1 MAFNGVDDLLA
12 LKGPEYVLS
21 LIEGADAD
29 ADSDDT
35 RERKSQATALVD
47 LASCAEL
54 FHTPDR
60 KAFATVE
67 VGDHRETVP
76 LRGRDFRDW
85 LSHLFYLSQGKA
97 PGASALQD
105 AVNTLSGRA
114 RYDGEECEVHTRV
127 AGHEGNIYLD
137 LCDPRWRA
145 VRVTPEGWE
154 VVCDPPVK
162 FRRARGMLPLPEPA
176 RGGSLE
182 QLRGFINVGSRE
194 DWVLLC
200 SWLIAALRARGPFP
214 VLALHGEQ
222 GSAKSTTARLLRSLI
237 DPNTASLRSEPRG
250 VRDLMIA
257 AANGW
262 CVALDNVS
270 KMPPWLSDALCRLS
284 TGGGFA
290 TRELYADDE
299 EVLFDAQRPVLLN
312 GIEEMATRPDL
323 LDRSIII
330 RLLTIPEE
338 RRRQES
344 DLWREFEAARPGIL
358 GALLDAVCAALSNE
372 PRVKL
377 RRLPR
382 MADFA
387 VWATA
392 AEPGMN
398 LEPGTFMAAY
408 AGNREEANDL
418 ALEASPVAAEVLRC
432 MEGRDVWT
440 LSYTDLL
447 AELEKVFGESPK
459 RPEGWPKS
467 ARGLAGELT
476 RVAPNLRKAG
486 VNVEAA
492 GRRQGGKGRKL
503 VTLTRLER
511 GCEQHSP
518 RSQSSQSAQTEGSG
532 REHRDEGDEQCSQ
545 SSHQCSQDNCG
556 SGEIC
561 EGCERGECQIH
572 TFSESGAEAAFNEC
586 EEFFKTK
593 AAESGE

>member
-1 MAFNGVDDLLA
+1 MSVNGVDDLLA
-12 LKGPEYVLS
+12 QKGPEYVLS

-29 ADSDDT
+29 AVEDET
-35 RERKSQATALVD
+35 QERKSQATALVE
-47 LASCAEL
+47 LASGAEL

-67 VGDHRETVP
+67 VGGHRETLP

-114 RYDGEECEVHTRV
+114 RYEGEELEVHTRL
-127 AGHEGNIYLD
+127 AGHDGAIYLD
-137 LCDPRWRA
+137 LCDPQWR
-145 VRVTPEGWE
+145 VVMITTGSWE
-154 VVCDPPVK
+154 VVSDPPVK

-182 QLRGFINVGSRE
+182 DLRGFLNVGSRE

-200 SWLIAALRARGPFP
+200 SWLVAALRPRGPYP
-214 VLALHGEQ
+214 VLAMHGEQ
-222 GSAKSTTARLLRSLI
+222 GSAKSTTARLLRSLV
-237 DPNTASLRSEPRG
+237 DPNTASLRSEPRE

-257 AANGW
+257 ATNGW
-262 CVALDNVS
+262 CVAFDNLS
-270 KMPPWLSDALCRLS
+270 RMPVWLSDSLCCLA

-290 TRELYADDE
+290 TREIYADDE

-312 GIEEMATRPDL
+312 GIEELATRPDL
-323 LDRSIII
+323 LDRSIVI
-330 RLLTIPEE
+330 RLLTIPDE

-344 DLWREFEAARPGIL
+344 DLWREFEEVKPRIL
-358 GALLDAVCAALSNE
+358 GALLDAVCVALRNE
-372 PRVKL
+372 PHVKL
-377 RRLPR
+377 ERLSR

-392 AEPGMN
+392 AEPALG
-398 LEPGTFMAAY
+398 LEPGAFMAAY
-408 AGNREEANDL
+408 GGNREEANDL

-432 MEGRDVWT
+432 MEGRDSWT
-440 LSYTDLL
+440 VSYKELLS
-447 AELEKVFGESPK
+447 ELEKGFGESPK

-467 ARGLAGELT
+467 PRGLAGEIT

-486 VNVEAA
+486 VDVAA
-492 GRRQGGKGRKL
+492 TGSRQGGKGRKL

-511 GCEQHSP
+511 GCDQHSQ
-518 RSQSSQSAQTEGSG
+518 RSQSSHPPETEGSG
-532 REHRDEGDEQCSQ
+532 REHRGVGDEQCSQ
-545 SSHQCSQDNCG
+545 SSHQCSQGNCG
-556 SGEIC
+556 TGEVC

-572 TFSESGAEAAFNEC
+572 PYSDEESAFAEC
-586 EEFFKTK
+586 EAFFTGK
-593 AAESGE
+593 ACE